1 MTLVAVAI
9 EIAAPPERVWAVI
22 SDPRNLPHWDRHV
35 ESVEGVPATG
45 LAEGITYST
54 VMRFM
59 SVRARV
65 RADVLEWEPPHRTV
79 ISLSGLL
86 EAVVSSS
93 VAPVSEGR
101 SLLEHQ
107 IDYRF
112 RGGILGDL
120 AARSLRMMGGPQL
133 ALRHGTLAQK
143 HQIEG
148 GPPS

>member
-1 MTLVAVAI
+1 VTLVAVAI

-22 SDPRNLPHWDRHV
+22 GDPRNLPHWDRHI
-35 ESVEGVPATG
+35 ESIEGVPATG
-45 LAEGITYST
+45 LAAGVTYST

-65 RADVLEWEPPHRTV
+65 RADVLEWEPPRRSV
-79 ISLSGLL
+79 INLSGVI
-86 EAVVSSS
+86 EALVASS
-93 VAPVSEGR
+93 VIPVSEGR
-101 SLLEHQ
+101 SLLEHE

-112 RGGILGDL
+112 RGGMLGDL
-120 AARSLRMMGGPQL
+120 AARSLRMMGGAQL
-133 ALRHGTLAQK
+133 ALRHGTIAQK